1 VTNTLTVA
9 TPLPSAAKPRSR
21 VNWTA
26 AERAEWLTMF
36 DRSGQSVSEFCRTND
51 LPPATLSLWRS
62 QQKGDAGNAGNDEGS
77 GLVEIPVSALGGTQ
91 NIMVLRIDLPNGV
104 HLEVPTGTDPPWL
117 GAVLKTLLNART
129 YRCSASRARPESS

>member
-26 AERAEWLTMF
+26 VERAEWMTMF
-36 DRSGQSVSEFCRTND
+36 DKSGQSASEFCRTND
-51 LPPATLSLWRS
+51 LPAATLSLWRS
-62 QQKGDAGNAGNDEGS
+62 QKKGDAGGTGNDECG
-77 GLVEIPVSALGGTQ
+77 GLVEVPTSALVGTQ
-91 NIMVLRIDLPNGV
+91 DAMAVRIQLPNGV

-117 GAVLKTLLNART
+117 GAVLKTLLTVR
-129 YRCSASRARPESS
+129 S